1 LVSVWAPVQVLES
14 GLAMV
19 LVQAPEAVL
28 AMGLAPAKAKA
39 EAGD

>member
-1 LVSVWAPVQVLES
+1 LVLVWALVQVLES
-14 GLAMV
+14 ELAVV

-28 AMGLAPAKAKA
+28 AMELAPAKAKA